1 MVAMQD
7 SDRTEAKRLTLTFW
21 IAVVGVVAVL
31 VALGLALAFL
41 KHGGDRDKVIP
52 AMLGAVVAG
61 IGTLVGAVAGH
72 SAGASGKR
80 QAEDR
85 AAGNE
90 RDAANGRALA
100 KVMVADASGSAP
112 KTMTAHGIRTD
123 DPQME
128 AVDVARRHADL
139 ARSLFPDIAE

>member
-7 SDRTEAKRLTLTFW
+7 SDRTEDRRLTLTFW

-31 VALGLALAFL
+31 AALGLALLSLHHAN
-41 KHGGDRDKVIP
+41 DRDKVIP

-85 AAGNE
+85 ASMNE

-112 KTMTAHGIRTD
+112 KMMAAHAMSTD
-123 DPQME
+123 DPQTA

>member
-1 MVAMQD
+1 MQD
-7 SDRTEAKRLTLTFW
+7 SDKTEDKRLTLTFW
-21 IAVVGVVAVL
+21 IALAGVVAVL
-31 VALGLALAFL
+31 VALGLALLFL
-41 KHGGDRDKVIP
+41 QHGGDRDKVIP

-80 QAEDR
+80 EAEQR

-100 KVMVADASGSAP
+100 KVMVADAAAGPSRGTLSLHAV
-112 KTMTAHGIRTD
+112 RTD
-123 DPQME
+123 DPV
-128 AVDVARRHADL
+128 AAAADVARRHADL
-139 ARSLFPDIAE
+139 ARSLFPDLPG